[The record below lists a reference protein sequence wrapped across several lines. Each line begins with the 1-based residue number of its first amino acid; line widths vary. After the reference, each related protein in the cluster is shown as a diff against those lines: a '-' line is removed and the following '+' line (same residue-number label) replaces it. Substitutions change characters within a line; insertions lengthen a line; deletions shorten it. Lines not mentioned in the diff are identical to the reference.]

1 MGFSSVWGGGDDV
14 AAMGFSF
21 LWVGDGRGGSH
32 VHIVGEGEAYIYN
45 SGGPDVLIWGK
56 GLGPHPHVCI
66 IWGEGDRCVIYMGAG
81 EVPSGPL
88 TCFQV

>member
-32 VHIVGEGEAYIYN
+32 VHIVGEGAYIYN
-45 SGGPDVLIWGK
+45 SGGPDVLIWGE

-66 IWGEGDRCVIYMGAG
+66 IWGEG
-81 EVPSGPL
+81 GPD
-88 TCFQV
+88 V